1 MNFGQSILAFVVV
14 ILGAVALSFLLS
26 YPLMLLWN
34 LCLVPAVTTLKEVGW
49 LQMWGIVFLLNCLFK
64 TSVSTKKD

>member
-34 LCLVPAVTTLKEVGW
+34 WCLVPAVTTLKEVGW

-64 TSVSTKKD
+64 THVSTKKD

>member
-49 LQMWGIVFLLNCLFK
+49 LQMWGIVFLLNCLLK

>member
-1 MNFGQSILAFVVV
+1 MNFRQSILAFVVV

-34 LCLVPAVTTLKEVGW
+34 LCLVPAVTTQKEVGW

>member
-1 MNFGQSILAFVVV
+1 
-14 ILGAVALSFLLS
+14 VALSFLLS

>member
-1 MNFGQSILAFVVV
+1 MNVGQSILAFVVV
-14 ILGAVALSFLLS
+14 ILGAVLLSFLLS